1 MYKKIPESKLPR
13 ITRNRAFRF
22 ESTQEWKML
31 WADVQKGIQAGRALQ
46 ISLTD
51 DDKLKYR
58 VKNRKT
64 VWRFVKMKIE
74 AAGLPYEVTS
84 YRAEDMDHIVVK
96 NAEAKSTKRTA

>member
-1 MYKKIPESKLPR
+1 MYKKISETKLPR
-13 ITRNRAFRF
+13 VTRNRAFRF
-22 ESTQEWKML
+22 ESTQEWRLL
-31 WADVQKGIQAGRALQ
+31 WADVQKGIPEGKALQ

-74 AAGLPYEVTS
+74 EAGLPYDVTS
-84 YRAEDMDHIVVK
+84 YRAEDMDHIVVR
-96 NAEAKSTKRTA
+96 NAEAKAKRTA